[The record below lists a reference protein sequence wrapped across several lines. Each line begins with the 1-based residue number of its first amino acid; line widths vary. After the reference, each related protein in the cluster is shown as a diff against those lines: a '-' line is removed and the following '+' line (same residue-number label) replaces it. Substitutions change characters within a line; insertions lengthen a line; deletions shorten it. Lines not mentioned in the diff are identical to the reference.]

1 MSIKKESAIHNIIGH
16 FEDYANLILSQL
28 SILEKIVNSGSLTIP
43 EDLLKELNM
52 NEDRSDNFEI
62 KLSEK
67 IVNTI
72 VLQKPVASDLRKLM
86 ACYQIVINL
95 ERIGDLVMD
104 IVKFI
109 PRIKDAET
117 YNRMSEVIY
126 NMLLVSVNMV
136 QKAILSFINSDKEFA
151 IWAIRNDEV
160 VDEMNHK
167 LIRKAITKS
176 KLPDETQQL
185 LFSFIHINSIISSIE
200 RIADHATNVA
210 EASIYAMEGTDIRH
224 HHPDN
229 EVSEQD

>member
-1 MSIKKESAIHNIIGH
+1 MNIKKENAIHNIFGH

-28 SILEKIVNSGSLTIP
+28 SILEKVISSGSLDIP
-43 EDLLKELNM
+43 EELLKELNV
-52 NEDRSDNFEI
+52 NENKSDKFEI

-67 IVNTI
+67 IVDAI

-86 ACYQIVINL
+86 ACYQIVINM

-109 PRIKDAET
+109 PRIGESET

-136 QKAILSFINSDKEFA
+136 QKSLLSFINSDKEFA
-151 IWAIRNDEV
+151 IWTIQNDEI
-160 VDEMNHK
+160 VDAMNHK

-185 LFSFIHINSIISSIE
+185 MFSFIHINSIISSIE

-210 EASIYAMEGTDIRH
+210 EASIYALEGTDIRH
-224 HHPDN
+224 HHTEDETN
-229 EVSEQD
+229 DDI

>member
-1 MSIKKESAIHNIIGH
+1 MNIKKESAIQNVISH
-16 FEDYANLILSQL
+16 FEDYANLILNQL
-28 SILEKIVNSGSLTIP
+28 TILEKVVSSGSLTIS
-43 EDLLKELNM
+43 EEVMRELNAH
-52 NEDRSDNFEI
+52 EEKSDKFEI

-86 ACYQIVINL
+86 ACYQNVINL

-104 IVKFI
+104 IVRFI
-109 PRIKDAET
+109 PRIKDIET

-136 QKAILSFINSDKEFA
+136 QKAILSFVNSDKEFA
-151 IWAIRNDEV
+151 IWAIQNDEV
-160 VDEMNHK
+160 VDDMNHK

-224 HHPDN
+224 QNMDF
-229 EVSEQD
+229 ETKE

>member
-1 MSIKKESAIHNIIGH
+1 MNIKKESAIQNIISH

-28 SILEKIVNSGSLTIP
+28 SILEKVINSGSLTIS
-43 EDLLKELNM
+43 EEVLKELNI
-52 NEDRSDNFEI
+52 NEEKSDNFEI

-67 IVNTI
+67 IINTI

-109 PRIKDAET
+109 PRIKDGET
-117 YNRMSEVIY
+117 YNRMSDVIY

-136 QKAILSFINSDKEFA
+136 QKAILSFVNSDKEFA
-151 IWAIRNDEV
+151 IWAITNDEV

-167 LIRKAITKS
+167 LIRKAIIKS
-176 KLPDETQQL
+176 KLPEETQQL

-224 HHPDN
+224 QNHLN
-229 EVSEQD
+229 ETKD

>member
-1 MSIKKESAIHNIIGH
+1 MNIKKESAIQNVISH
-16 FEDYANLILSQL
+16 FEDYANLILNQL
-28 SILEKIVNSGSLTIP
+28 TILEKVVNSGSLTIP
-43 EDLLKELNM
+43 EELMKELNDH
-52 NEDRSDNFEI
+52 EEKSDKFEI

-104 IVKFI
+104 IVRFI
-109 PRIKDAET
+109 PRIKDIET

-136 QKAILSFINSDKEFA
+136 QKAILSFVNSDKEFA
-151 IWAIRNDEV
+151 IWAIQNDVV
-160 VDEMNHK
+160 VDDMNHK

-224 HHPDN
+224 HNIDF
-229 EVSEQD
+229 ETKE

>member
-224 HHPDN
+224 HHSDN
-229 EVSEQD
+229 EENGES

>member
-1 MSIKKESAIHNIIGH
+1 MNIKKENAIHNIIDH

-28 SILEKIVNSGSLTIP
+28 SILEKVISSGSLIIP
-43 EDLLKELNM
+43 EDILKELNI
-52 NEDRSDNFEI
+52 NEDKSDKFEV

-67 IVNTI
+67 IVDTI

-95 ERIGDLVMD
+95 ERIGDLVID

-109 PRIKDAET
+109 PRIKEPET

-136 QKAILSFINSDKEFA
+136 QKSLLSFINSDKEFA
-151 IWAIRNDEV
+151 IWKIRNDEV
-160 VDEMNHK
+160 VYDMNHK
-167 LIRKAITKS
+167 LIRKAIAKS
-176 KLPDETQQL
+176 KMPDETQQL
-185 LFSFIHINSIISSIE
+185 MFSFIHINSIISSIE

-224 HHPDN
+224 HNLEN
-229 EVSEQD
+229 ETPEK

>member
-1 MSIKKESAIHNIIGH
+1 MNIKKESAIQNVIRH

-28 SILEKIVNSGSLTIP
+28 SILEKVINSGSLTIS
-43 EDLLKELNM
+43 EDVMKELII
-52 NEDRSDNFEI
+52 NEDKSDIFEI

-67 IVNTI
+67 IINTI

-109 PRIKDAET
+109 PRIKDNET
-117 YNRMSEVIY
+117 YNRMSDVIY

-136 QKAILSFINSDKEFA
+136 QKAILSFVNSDKEFA
-151 IWAIRNDEV
+151 IWAIQNDEV

-210 EASIYAMEGTDIRH
+210 EASIYALEGTDIRH
-224 HHPDN
+224 QNH
-229 EVSEQD
+229 EIEEKE

>member
-1 MSIKKESAIHNIIGH
+1 MNIKKESAIQNVISH
-16 FEDYANLILSQL
+16 FEDYANLILNQL
-28 SILEKIVNSGSLTIP
+28 TILEKVVNSGSLTIP
-43 EDLLKELNM
+43 EEVLKELNAH
-52 NEDRSDNFEI
+52 EEKSDKFEI

-104 IVKFI
+104 IVRFI
-109 PRIKDAET
+109 PRIKDIDT

-136 QKAILSFINSDKEFA
+136 QKAILSFVNSDKEFA
-151 IWAIRNDEV
+151 IWAIQNDEV
-160 VDEMNHK
+160 VDDMNHK

-224 HHPDN
+224 HNIDF
-229 EVSEQD
+229 ETKE

>member
-1 MSIKKESAIHNIIGH
+1 MNIKKESAIQNVIRH

-28 SILEKIVNSGSLTIP
+28 SILEKVINSGSLTIS
-43 EDLLKELNM
+43 EDVMKELII
-52 NEDRSDNFEI
+52 NEDKSDNFEI

-67 IVNTI
+67 IINTI

-109 PRIKDAET
+109 PRIKDNET
-117 YNRMSEVIY
+117 YNRMSDVIY

-136 QKAILSFINSDKEFA
+136 QKAILSFVNSDKEFA
-151 IWAIRNDEV
+151 IWAIQNDEV

-210 EASIYAMEGTDIRH
+210 EASIYALEGTDIRH
-224 HHPDN
+224 QNH
-229 EVSEQD
+229 EIEEKE

>member
-1 MSIKKESAIHNIIGH
+1 MSIKKENAIHNIIDH
-16 FEDYANLILSQL
+16 YQEYANLILHQL
-28 SILEKIVNSGSLTIP
+28 SILEKIINSGSLTIP
-43 EDLLKELNM
+43 EELLKELKT
-52 NEDRSDNFEI
+52 NEKKSDNFEI
-62 KLSEK
+62 KISEK

-109 PRIKDAET
+109 PRIKDIET
-117 YNRMSEVIY
+117 YNRMSDVIF

-136 QKAILSFINSDKEFA
+136 QKAIVSFINNDKEFA
-151 IWAIRNDEV
+151 IWAIQNDEV

-176 KLPDETQQL
+176 ELPGETQQL

-224 HHPDN
+224 HNP
-229 EVSEQD
+229 EIEIKE

>member
-1 MSIKKESAIHNIIGH
+1 MNIKKETAIQNIIDH

-28 SILEKIVNSGSLTIP
+28 SILEKVINSGSLTIS
-43 EDLLKELNM
+43 EDVLKELNS
-52 NEDRSDNFEI
+52 NEVKSDKFEV

-67 IVNTI
+67 IIDTI

-109 PRIKDAET
+109 PRIKDGET
-117 YNRMSEVIY
+117 YNGMSEVIY
-126 NMLLVSVNMV
+126 NMLLVTVNMV
-136 QKAILSFINSDKEFA
+136 QKAILSFVNSDKEYA
-151 IWAIRNDEV
+151 IWTIQNDEV

-224 HHPDN
+224 QNPDY
-229 EVSEQD
+229 ESKGQL

>member
-1 MSIKKESAIHNIIGH
+1 MNIKKENAIQNVISH
-16 FEDYANLILSQL
+16 FEDYANLILGQL
-28 SILEKIVNSGSLTIP
+28 SILEKVVSSGSLTIS
-43 EDLLKELNM
+43 EEILKELNN
-52 NEDRSDNFEI
+52 NENKSDNFEI

-67 IVNTI
+67 IINTI

-109 PRIKDAET
+109 PRIKDNET

-136 QKAILSFINSDKEFA
+136 QKAILSFVNSDKEFA
-151 IWAIRNDEV
+151 IWAIQNDEV

-224 HHPDN
+224 QNHEND
-229 EVSEQD
+229 EKEQD

>member
-1 MSIKKESAIHNIIGH
+1 MNIKKESAIQNVISH
-16 FEDYANLILSQL
+16 FEDYANLILNQL
-28 SILEKIVNSGSLTIP
+28 TILEKVVNSGSLTIP
-43 EDLLKELNM
+43 EEVLKELNAH
-52 NEDRSDNFEI
+52 EEKSDKFEI

-104 IVKFI
+104 IVRFI
-109 PRIKDAET
+109 PRIKDIDT

-126 NMLLVSVNMV
+126 NMLVSVNMV
-136 QKAILSFINSDKEFA
+136 QKAILSFVNSDKEFA
-151 IWAIRNDEV
+151 IWAIQNDEV
-160 VDEMNHK
+160 VDDMNHK

-224 HHPDN
+224 HNIDF
-229 EVSEQD
+229 ETKE